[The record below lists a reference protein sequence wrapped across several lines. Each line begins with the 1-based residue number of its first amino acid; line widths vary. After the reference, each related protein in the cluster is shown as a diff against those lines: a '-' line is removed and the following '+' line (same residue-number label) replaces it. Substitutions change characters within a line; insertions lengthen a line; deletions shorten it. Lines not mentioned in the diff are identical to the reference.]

1 MKRMN
6 KKIIL
11 ICNSENPFLFNRC
24 YYDQVDEVAMGSPL
38 GTVVAKGF
46 DEKKRWLTEYE
57 LFPLLVNI
65 MLFPSRST
73 FGLFTHTKSTN
84 YCQSEGCTD

>member
-11 ICNSENPFLFNRC
+11 ICNSENPFLFNGC

-38 GTVVAKGF
+38 GTVVAK
-46 DEKKRWLTEYE
+46 KN
-57 LFPLLVNI
+57 VNFSPFWWI
-65 MLFPSRST
+65 
-73 FGLFTHTKSTN
+73 
-84 YCQSEGCTD
+84 

>member
-11 ICNSENPFLFNRC
+11 ICNSENPFLFNGC

-38 GTVVAKGF
+38 GTVVAK
-46 DEKKRWLTEYE
+46 KKN
-57 LFPLLVNI
+57 VN
-65 MLFPSRST
+65 FSP
-73 FGLFTHTKSTN
+73 FW
-84 YCQSEGCTD
+84 